1 MLALGFFFSKQKQA
15 SENGKATSVKVLD
28 SFHREVCGLQTG
40 CGISHF
46 FQSSTLLGDPFRTPQ
61 IMEPLVQ
68 SLFHGEQIA
77 DISSG
82 VVKGLGGERA
92 PPPVSSL
99 EPLALRDS
107 YPQQVFDD
115 GCQPDPGQTG
125 KAGSNVG
132 IVQVAD
138 TKSAVPIE
146 ASDIVVRAMNDFDD
160 RSMCQGF
167 SEGTDLLKDDRVDD
181 VYFVEGSNLNQA
193 ELLGIPVEAVGLGIK
208 GDVSR
213 VDHRLDGSVKL
224 GGMVDYFDGKGQ
236 QDGHEP
242 SIPSHS
248 NPYNERSWFRIEF
261 GRCIPYKRPVIRIRR
276 RLINLPRDKADLP
289 PKNDTIYN
297 LVERGN
303 KWPRKGTHRNKS
315 LIS

>member
-1 MLALGFFFSKQKQA
+1 M
-15 SENGKATSVKVLD
+15 
-28 SFHREVCGLQTG
+28 
-40 CGISHF
+40 I
-46 FQSSTLLGDPFRTPQ
+46 
-61 IMEPLVQ
+61 Q

-107 YPQQVFDD
+107 YSQQVFDD

-138 TKSAVPIE
+138 TKSAVPVE
-146 ASDIVVRAMNDFDD
+146 APDVVVRAMNDFDD
-160 RSMCQGF
+160 RSMCQDF

-208 GDVSR
+208 GDISR
-213 VDHRLDGSVKL
+213 VDHRLNGSVKL
-224 GGMVDYFDGKGQ
+224 GGLVDYFDGKG
-236 QDGHEP
+236 
-242 SIPSHS
+242 
-248 NPYNERSWFRIEF
+248 
-261 GRCIPYKRPVIRIRR
+261 
-276 RLINLPRDKADLP
+276 
-289 PKNDTIYN
+289 
-297 LVERGN
+297 
-303 KWPRKGTHRNKS
+303 
-315 LIS
+315 